1 MNTISFFGFAY
12 RVERE
17 PLGTQR
23 QARSS
28 ERMLRELRENFVT
41 IVVKN
46 KTFMSE
52 WFGHGIA
59 KRTCAPTK
67 QAVF

>member
-46 KTFMSE
+46 KTFICE
-52 WFGHGIA
+52 WFGRGIA
-59 KRTCAPTK
+59 KRT
-67 QAVF
+67 